1 MQKIGETCGMQQD
14 AAMNAVNLLIKT
26 EEVQAVD
33 PTTRL
38 TELHWPDVKG
48 GKRAGNTHLRTEGG
62 DV

>member
-1 MQKIGETCGMQQD
+1 
-14 AAMNAVNLLIKT
+14 MNGVNLLLKT
-26 EEVQAVD
+26 QVQAVD

-62 DV
+62 NV

>member
-1 MQKIGETCGMQQD
+1 MQKIGETCGMRD

-26 EEVQAVD
+26 EVQAVD